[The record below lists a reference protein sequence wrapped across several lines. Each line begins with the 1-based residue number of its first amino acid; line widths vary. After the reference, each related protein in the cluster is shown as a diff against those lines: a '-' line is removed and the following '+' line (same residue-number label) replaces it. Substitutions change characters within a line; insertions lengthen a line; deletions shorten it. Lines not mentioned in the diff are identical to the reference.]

1 MFVLI
6 GRAAEEPERPARVA
20 VGAVICLLVLLGIGM
35 LNERAARALQRELDA
50 LDAKN
55 T

>member
-20 VGAVICLLVLLGIGM
+20 VGAVICLLVFLGIGM
-35 LNERAARALQRELDA
+35 LNERAARKLQRELDA